1 MPRTPTS
8 VPTLQRQDGIS
19 QPSNLPSKQLRLLP
33 LLMRNPSKPRPEEQ
47 EAPHH
52 GDPQPP
58 NPTRHEIGNLLK
70 PIRRMRSPVPPQP
83 NSNQPQRHQQAA
95 GQRQPLLHQPLRL
108 GSPHTRPRPHPR
120 PGLPRHRPSSPGLRS
135 THPPPSNP
143 GPPAPRKTSDGRRPT
158 TTDPPPPARPRAATP
173 NRRPTHRTSHT
184 TCRPTT
190 GPLSRVPRR
199 CRRASA
205 NQPDQTVSGSGIEN
219 RRPTRQP
226 QRPDLTPSG
235 RDGSLRASTAT
246 RDPGLGDHKTNRRPT
261 AVGWGPSE
269 PRPAGGAEFGFDF
282 VVRETRR
289 SRQPHPTN
297 QESNQT
303 TTRTFS
309 SP

>member
-1 MPRTPTS
+1 MPHTPTS

-95 GQRQPLLHQPLRL
+95 SQRQPLLHQPLRL
-108 GSPHTRPRPHPR
+108 GSPHTRPRPHTTPR
-120 PGLPRHRPSSPGLRS
+120 LPCHRPSSPGLRS

-143 GPPAPRKTSDGRRPT
+143 GQPAPRKTSDARRPT
-158 TTDPPPPARPRAATP
+158 RQ
-173 NRRPTHRTSHT
+173 TSHT

-190 GPLSRVPRR
+190 GLLSRVPRR

-219 RRPTRQP
+219 RRPTDQP

-246 RDPGLGDHKTNRRPT
+246 RDPGPGTRRPKDQPPPNSGG
-261 AVGWGPSE
+261 VGTL
-269 PRPAGGAEFGFDF
+269 RAEA
-282 VVRETRR
+282 RR
-289 SRQPHPTN
+289 R
-297 QESNQT
+297 
-303 TTRTFS
+303 RRIRF
-309 SP
+309 